1 MKKKI
6 YFLIILLLIIGF
18 FVYKFIYKEHR
29 DISTENASIVET
41 TSQIYSAFSS
51 NESEANSKYL
61 DKTIEVKGL
70 VTSVDKSTKSVVIDS
85 KLNAIFQNE
94 LSEDIIVN
102 DSIIVKGRLVGFDSL
117 LDELQMDQCTKK

>member
-1 MKKKI
+1 M
-6 YFLIILLLIIGF
+6 LIIGF

-29 DISTENASIVET
+29 DITSENASIVET

-51 NESEANSKYL
+51 NESEANAKYL

-85 KLNAIFQNE
+85 KLNAFFQNE